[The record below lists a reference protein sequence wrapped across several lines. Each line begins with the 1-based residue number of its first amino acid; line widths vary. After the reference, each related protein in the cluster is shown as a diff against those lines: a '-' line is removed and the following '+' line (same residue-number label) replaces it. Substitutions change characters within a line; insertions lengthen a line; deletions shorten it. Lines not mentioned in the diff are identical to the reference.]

1 MGERR
6 LDPNPQSGQRRLT
19 LGGGKQTNRRQD
31 FVLLGVSILLG
42 ALGAWILRQPA
53 VIESGSLWWWVFF
66 ISACSLGGLAMLR
79 MDAWLPEAS
88 ALPHL
93 WPAGEGLWSRRG
105 KICLILAGIL
115 SAWLVVRLWP
125 DTHLWHGTL
134 LPWLVSLG
142 LVLVGA
148 HFLGKT
154 DPQPVDK
161 PNPRQ
166 GFARPDFPLPRR
178 VEIAGFLVIA
188 ALAVFL
194 RVYNLDE
201 FPPGIYVDE
210 TNAALDALYILEGS
224 DVSPWTTGWY
234 ETPNGYLYFMAGM
247 LKLFGANW
255 YTLKAISIL
264 PALLTVLA
272 VYPLGRMMFG
282 PAAGLAA
289 MLFTAVS
296 RWHLSMS
303 RFGWNETVVPLFQ
316 VAATYFLLRGLR
328 ERRPLWFAIGGVISG
343 LMVYTYLSSRLAL
356 ATLGL
361 FLVYWLVADPEG
373 PRKSLKR
380 HLPGMV
386 LFFFALV
393 IAVAPIAVT
402 YITNPFTFTNRVSEI
417 SIFADVKQAGNLE
430 PLMLN
435 IQDHLRFFHQI
446 GDHQGKHNLPN
457 EPEADPVTGGLFV
470 TGLIYAGTRLR
481 DRRRGLL
488 WLWLLLGMA
497 GGVFSS
503 NHESPQSY
511 RTLTALPAVT
521 LLAGDVLSRFLR
533 TGWRAF
539 PLSQT
544 SPATDKKVAYM
555 RAASTALFILAM
567 IIAAAWESSVFIN
580 KQMTSAE
587 VRAWFNP
594 TEFAVGNEVVAALK
608 ADRTIYLSP
617 NFYNYSPM
625 RFLVYGY
632 MKPTFGRNTL
642 DDHPYRLVRPEDTLP
657 INDINQDAVF
667 LLDMDYEPVTDY
679 FLVFYPNAQIEV
691 VQPEGYE
698 QLYLRVTVPKTDL
711 SAVQGLTYIAM
722 TENGGQLTGTVSSL
736 ALPVTDAALTEVGWH
751 GSLRIERSG
760 NYTLSGSTG
769 LSLEVDNQSWTGSR
783 YLCSGLHAV
792 KVNWPNTSGEIPSM
806 QWGFNDELLAPIPE
820 KAWFKI
826 DPPLMG
832 LTGSYFGGV
841 SWQGTPVCTQQ
852 TPFFMLAWPNGGP
865 VAGAFSATYTGKLK
879 VPIDGVYCLQV
890 FADDG
895 VSLTLDG
902 SLLGE
907 SVYAEG
913 DSRIETQVELK
924 AGDHP
929 IRIDYYQAG
938 GGSSL
943 VFKWQPPG
951 GKLTLV
957 PTSALIP

>member
-1 MGERR
+1 MGDRR
-6 LDPNPQSGQRRLT
+6 LNTDLQSGQRKLIFGRVR
-19 LGGGKQTNRRQD
+19 GTNRGQD
-31 FVLLGVSILLG
+31 FALLGVSIILG
-42 ALGAWILRQPA
+42 SLGAWILRQPA
-53 VIESGSLWWWVFF
+53 VIENGSLWWWVFI

-79 MDAWLPEAS
+79 MDEWLPEAS
-88 ALPHL
+88 ALPVIL
-93 WPAGEGLWSRRG
+93 PAGDGLWRRRG
-105 KICLILAGIL
+105 IICLILSGIL
-115 SAWLVVRLWP
+115 TTWLVLRLWP
-125 DTHLWHGTL
+125 DIYQWHGTVV
-134 LPWLVSLG
+134 PWLVSFALM
-142 LVLVGA
+142 LVGA

-154 DPQPVDK
+154 DPQPDEQ
-161 PNPRQ
+161 PQPRQ
-166 GFARPDFPLPRR
+166 SIPKADFPLPRR
-178 VEIAGFLVIA
+178 VEIAGFVLIA

-224 DVSPWTTGWY
+224 DASPFATGWY

-247 LKLFGANW
+247 LKLFGATW
-255 YTLKAISIL
+255 YTLKAISII

-303 RFGWNETVVPLFQ
+303 RFGWNETAVPLFQ

-328 ERRPLWFAIGGVISG
+328 ERKPLWFAVGGLISG
-343 LMVYTYLSSRLAL
+343 LMVYIYLSSRLAL

-361 FLVYWLVADPEG
+361 FLIYWLVADPEG
-373 PRKSLKR
+373 LRKSFKR

-386 LFFFALV
+386 LFFFAIA

-402 YITNPFTFTNRVSEI
+402 YITHPFTFTNRISEI
-417 SIFADVKQAGNLE
+417 SILTDIKKAGSLE
-430 PLMLN
+430 PLLLN

-457 EPEADPVTGGLFV
+457 EPEADPVTGALFLIGLV
-470 TGLIYAGTRLR
+470 YAGIRLR

-497 GGVFSS
+497 GGVLSS

-511 RTLTALPAVT
+511 RTLTALPAVA

-533 TGWRAF
+533 AGWRAF
-539 PLSQT
+539 PRGKADPT
-544 SPATDKKVAYM
+544 TVKKNSWV
-555 RAASTALFILAM
+555 RAGSTALFILAM
-567 IIAAAWESSVFIN
+567 LAAAAWESSVFIK
-580 KQMTSAE
+580 KQLTSAQ

-594 TEFAVGNEVVAALK
+594 TEFAVGNEVVAELK
-608 ADRTIYLSP
+608 ANRTIYLSP

-657 INDINQDAVF
+657 ISDSRQDAVF
-667 LLDMDYEPVTDY
+667 LMDMDYEPVVDY
-679 FLVFYPNAQIEV
+679 FLTFYPHAQIEV
-691 VQPEGYE
+691 VQPDGYE
-698 QLYLRVTVPKTDL
+698 PLYLRVTVPQADL
-711 SAVQGLTYIAM
+711 RAVQGM
-722 TENGGQLTGTVSSL
+722 TFTAADINGGQISGAGSGLELPSTVS
-736 ALPVTDAALTEVGWH
+736 AMTDVEWR

-760 NYTLSGSTG
+760 YYSLTGGSGMR
-769 LSLEVDNQSWTGSR
+769 LVVDGQPWTGSR
-783 YLCSGLHAV
+783 YLCGGLHPITISWTNTIGELPRLYWAV
-792 KVNWPNTSGEIPSM
+792 NDGQPS
-806 QWGFNDELLAPIPE
+806 LIPE
-820 KAWFKI
+820 GAWFKI
-826 DPPLMG
+826 EPPTMG
-832 LTGSYFGGV
+832 LSGSYFVGNNWEGA
-841 SWQGTPVCTQQ
+841 PVCTQQ

-865 VAGAFSATYTGKLK
+865 VAGAFSAIYTGKLR
-879 VPIDGVYCLQV
+879 VPVDGVYRLQIS
-890 FADDG
+890 ADDG
-895 VSLTLDG
+895 ARLTLDG
-902 SLLGE
+902 TLVGE
-907 SVYAEG
+907 SLYSEG
-913 DSRIETQVELK
+913 DSRLEIQVDLK

-929 IRIDYYQAG
+929 IRIDYFQAG
-938 GGSSL
+938 GGSAL
-943 VFKWQPPG
+943 TFKWQPPG
-951 GKLTLV
+951 GKLMLV

>member
-6 LDPNPQSGQRRLT
+6 LDPDLQSGRRRLT
-19 LGGGKQTNRRQD
+19 FGGEKRANRRQD

-42 ALGAWILRQPA
+42 ALGAWILRQPT
-53 VIESGSLWWWVFF
+53 VIETGSLWWWIFF
-66 ISACSLGGLAMLR
+66 ISACSWGGLAMLR

-88 ALPHL
+88 ALPRL
-93 WPAGEGLWSRRG
+93 WPAGEGLWRRRG

-115 SAWLVVRLWP
+115 GAWLVVRLWP
-125 DTHLWHGTL
+125 NFHQWHGTV

-154 DPQPVDK
+154 DPRPAENSQT
-161 PNPRQ
+161 RQ
-166 GFARPDFPLPRR
+166 AMSRPDFPLPRR
-178 VEIAGFLVIA
+178 VELLGFLVIA

-210 TNAALDALYILEGS
+210 TNAALDALYILEGN
-224 DVSPWTTGWY
+224 DVSPFATGWY

-303 RFGWNETVVPLFQ
+303 RFGWNETAVPLFQ
-316 VAATYFLLRGLR
+316 IAATYFLLRGLR

-361 FLVYWLVADPEG
+361 FLVYWLAADPEG
-373 PRKSLKR
+373 PRTSLKR
-380 HLPGMV
+380 HLPGMA

-430 PLMLN
+430 PLLLN

-457 EPEADPVTGGLFV
+457 EPEADPVTGALFV
-470 TGLIYAGTRLR
+470 IGLIYAGTRLR

-533 TGWRAF
+533 AGWRAF
-539 PLSQT
+539 PLGQT
-544 SPATDKKVAYM
+544 SPAAHKKVLWV
-555 RAASTALFILAM
+555 RAAITALFILAM
-567 IIAAAWESSVFIN
+567 IAAAAWESSVFIK
-580 KQMTSAE
+580 KQMTSAQ

-632 MKPTFGRNTL
+632 MKPAFGRNTL

-657 INDINQDAVF
+657 ISDSRQDAVF
-667 LLDMDYEPVTDY
+667 LLDMDYEPVAEY

-698 QLYLRVTVPKTDL
+698 PLYLRVTVPQADL
-711 SAVQGLTYIAM
+711 SAVQGLLYTAM
-722 TENGGQLTGTVSSL
+722 DVDGRQITGNVSSMT
-736 ALPVTDAALTEVGWH
+736 LPPADAALTEVGWR

-760 NYTLSGSTG
+760 NYTLISSTG
-769 LSLEVDNQSWTGSR
+769 LSLEVDNQPWTGSR
-783 YLCSGLHAV
+783 YLCGGLHPV
-792 KVNWPNTSGEIPSM
+792 TINWTTTSGELPHL
-806 QWGFNDELLAPIPE
+806 QWAYNDQQPAPIPE
-820 KAWFKI
+820 EAWFKI
-826 DPPLMG
+826 APPSMG
-832 LTGSYFGGV
+832 LTGSYFSGV
-841 SWQGTPVCTQQ
+841 GWQGTPVCTQQ

-865 VAGAFSATYTGKLK
+865 VAGAFSATYTGKLR
-879 VPIDGVYCLQV
+879 VPVDGVYRLQV

-895 VSLTLDG
+895 VRLTLDG
-902 SLLGE
+902 NLMGE
-907 SVYAEG
+907 SVYSEG
-913 DSRIETQVELK
+913 DSRIEIQVELS

-938 GGSSL
+938 GGSGL
-943 VFKWQPPG
+943 VFKWQTPG
-951 GKLTLV
+951 GKMTLV